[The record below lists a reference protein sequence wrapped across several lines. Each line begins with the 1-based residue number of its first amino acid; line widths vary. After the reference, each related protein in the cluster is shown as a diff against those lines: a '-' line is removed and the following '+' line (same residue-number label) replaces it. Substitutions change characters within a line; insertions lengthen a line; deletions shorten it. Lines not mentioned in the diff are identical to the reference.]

1 MGIANPSALHRHP
14 RRLARHRGRK
24 EVVGGDRAGIGRGAE
39 MTALSDRLAQL
50 LRPNASRARKS
61 PAGTATLLDS
71 EIFLTATAQLASEL
85 QRAPEDVRIEATGYV
100 HEMAASH
107 VPAVVRAWHA
117 ISAWMVRGFQVVV
130 DADDLSRLRALD
142 RDHALVFL
150 ISHRSYLDQFSFP
163 ARLAQEGISP
173 TFGLGG
179 ANLNFFPLGTLA
191 RRNGFIPVR
200 RATGDMP
207 VYRLALRA
215 LVGHMVASGRNLVW
229 SIEGGRTRSGKLRPP
244 RYGLLRY
251 VTDAVDSV
259 QSEQTL
265 AVPVSILFD
274 QLPLHEVKLMT
285 AESRGLPKKP
295 ENARWLLSYARGL
308 RHRLGRIY
316 INFGSPVP
324 LYARMAALRAE
335 GLGERQVVE
344 RIALEICHRLNQA
357 TPVSA
362 TAAVSVAMLGADR
375 ALTLDEVCATVAPLP
390 RYLHAR
396 DWPVGGGADLTER
409 ATVSQTLHDLVGSGV
424 LTSYS
429 EGPTAVWGIGADQH
443 LIVAVYRNSAIHVL
457 VIRAI
462 AELALLAIVRT
473 PGATKR
479 VGWERALAVR
489 ELLKFDFFFAGRAE
503 FADELWNEFAIMT
516 GRTPDPDVPID
527 TDEAT
532 RSLNESDLLVAHL
545 VLRPFIDAYR
555 VVAEELLTLGPG
567 RDVDEQEF
575 LTRCLRLGRQW
586 SLQHR
591 ITEES
596 VSGDMFATA
605 LKMARHRGLLD
616 TEAASNDI
624 ADGRAALV
632 AELEDLQRSIGELAQ
647 MRRDFAPA

>member
-1 MGIANPSALHRHP
+1 MTVLPD
-14 RRLARHRGRK
+14 RLAR
-24 EVVGGDRAGIGRGAE
+24 
-39 MTALSDRLAQL
+39 L
-50 LRPNASRARKS
+50 LRNGSAARQS
-61 PAGTATLLDS
+61 PGDAEALLNSDG
-71 EIFLTATAQLASEL
+71 FLGATAQLASQL
-85 QRAPEDVRIEATGYV
+85 GRSVDDVRAEAAAYV
-100 HEMAASH
+100 REMAATH
-107 VPAVVRAWHA
+107 VPSVVRAWQA
-117 ISAWMVRGFQVVV
+117 LSAWMVRGFQVVI
-130 DADDLSRLRALD
+130 DDDDLAKLRALD
-142 RDHALVFL
+142 RDHALIFL

-163 ARLAQEGISP
+163 PRLTRGGISP
-173 TFGLGG
+173 TFGLAG

-200 RATGDMP
+200 RATGDIP

-215 LVGHMVASGRNLVW
+215 LVGQMVATGRNLVW
-229 SIEGGRTRSGKLRPP
+229 SIEGGRTRTGKLRPP

-259 QSEQTL
+259 RSEQTL
-265 AVPVSILFD
+265 AIPVSILFD

-324 LYARMAALRAE
+324 LYERMGALRAE
-335 GLGERQVVE
+335 GLSDRQVVE
-344 RIALEICHRLNQA
+344 RIALEICHRLNQT
-357 TPVSA
+357 TPVTA
-362 TAAVSVAMLGADR
+362 TAAVCVAMLGEDR
-375 ALTLDEVCATVAPLP
+375 ALTLDEVCATVAPLAQ
-390 RYLHAR
+390 YLRAR
-396 DWPVGGGADLTER
+396 GWPVAGGADLTDR
-409 ATVSQTLHDLVGSGV
+409 ATVAQTLHDLVGSGV
-424 LTSYS
+424 LTCYA
-429 EGPTAVWGIGADQH
+429 EGPTTVWGIGDDQH

-457 VIRAI
+457 VMRAI

-473 PGATKR
+473 PGATKHT
-479 VGWERALAVR
+479 GWEKALAVR

-516 GRTPDPDVPID
+516 GRNPNRDAPLDIG
-527 TDEAT
+527 EAS
-532 RSLNESDLLVAHL
+532 RLLHESELLVAHL

-555 VVAEELLTLGPG
+555 VVAEELLKLGAG
-567 RDVDEQEF
+567 SDVDEQALLE
-575 LTRCLRLGRQW
+575 RSLRLGRQW

-616 TEAASNDI
+616 SEA
-624 ADGRAALV
+624 ADGRVALV
-632 AELEDLQRSIGELAQ
+632 AELDDLQRSISELAR
-647 MRRDFAPA
+647 MHRDVAPV

>member
-1 MGIANPSALHRHP
+1 MTVLRD
-14 RRLARHRGRK
+14 RLAR
-24 EVVGGDRAGIGRGAE
+24 
-39 MTALSDRLAQL
+39 L
-50 LRPNASRARKS
+50 LRNGSAARQS
-61 PAGTATLLDS
+61 PGEAEALLDS
-71 EIFLTATAQLASEL
+71 DGFLRATAQLASQL
-85 QRAPEDVRIEATGYV
+85 GRGVDDVRAEATAYV
-100 HEMAASH
+100 LEMAASH
-107 VPAVVRAWHA
+107 VPPVVRAWHA
-117 ISAWMVRGFQVVV
+117 LSAWMVRGFQIIV
-130 DADDLSRLRALD
+130 DDDELAKLRALD
-142 RDHALVFL
+142 RDHALIFL

-163 ARLAQEGISP
+163 PRLTREGISP
-173 TFGLGG
+173 TFGLAG

-200 RATGDMP
+200 RATGDVP

-215 LVGHMVASGRNLVW
+215 LVGQMVASGRNLVW

-259 QSEQTL
+259 RSEQTL

-285 AESRGLPKKP
+285 EESRGLPKKP

-324 LYARMAALRAE
+324 LYERMVALRAE
-335 GLGERQVVE
+335 GLADRQVVE
-344 RIALEICHRLNQA
+344 RIALDICHRLNQV

-362 TAAVSVAMLGADR
+362 TAAVCVAMLGEDR
-375 ALTLDEVCATVAPLP
+375 ALTLDEVCATVAPLAH
-390 RYLHAR
+390 YLRAR
-396 DWPVGGGADLTER
+396 GWPVAGGADLTDR

-424 LTSYS
+424 LTCYA
-429 EGPTAVWGIGADQH
+429 EGPTTVWGIGDDQH

-457 VIRAI
+457 VMRAI

-479 VGWERALAVR
+479 TGWEKALAVR
-489 ELLKFDFFFAGRAE
+489 ELLKFDFVFAGRAE
-503 FADELWNEFAIMT
+503 FADELWNEFTIMT
-516 GRTPDPDVPID
+516 GRSHDRDAPLDIE
-527 TDEAT
+527 EAS

-555 VVAEELLTLGPG
+555 VVAEELLNLSAG
-567 RDVDEQEF
+567 DVDEQVLLE
-575 LTRCLRLGRQW
+575 RCLRLGRQW

-596 VSGDMFATA
+596 VSGEMFATA
-605 LKMARHRGLLD
+605 LKMARHRGLLGSQAGTTAED
-616 TEAASNDI
+616 
-624 ADGRAALV
+624 RAALV
-632 AELEDLQRSIGELAQ
+632 AELDDLQRSIGELAL
-647 MRRDFAPA
+647 MRKDFVPV

>member
-1 MGIANPSALHRHP
+1 MTTLPN
-14 RRLARHRGRK
+14 RLAR
-24 EVVGGDRAGIGRGAE
+24 
-39 MTALSDRLAQL
+39 L
-50 LRPNASRARKS
+50 LRNRSAARQS
-61 PAGTATLLDS
+61 PDEAEALLNSDG
-71 EIFLTATAQLASEL
+71 FLRATAQLASQL
-85 QRAPEDVRIEATGYV
+85 GRGVDDVRAEAGVYV
-100 HEMAASH
+100 REMAATH
-107 VPAVVRAWHA
+107 VPSVVRAWQA
-117 ISAWMVRGFQVVV
+117 LSAWMVRGFQVVI
-130 DADDLSRLRALD
+130 DDDDLAKLRALD
-142 RDHALVFL
+142 RDHALIFL

-163 ARLAQEGISP
+163 PRLTRGGISP
-173 TFGLGG
+173 TFGLAG

-200 RATGDMP
+200 RATGDIP

-215 LVGHMVASGRNLVW
+215 LVGQMVATGRNLVW
-229 SIEGGRTRSGKLRPP
+229 SIEGGRTRTGKLRPP

-285 AESRGLPKKP
+285 AESRGLPKRP

-316 INFGSPVP
+316 INFGSPVA
-324 LYARMAALRAE
+324 LYERMGALRAE
-335 GLGERQVVE
+335 GLSDRQVVE

-357 TPVSA
+357 TPVTA
-362 TAAVSVAMLGADR
+362 TAAVCVAMLGEDR
-375 ALTLDEVCATVAPLP
+375 ALTLDEVCATVAPLAQ
-390 RYLHAR
+390 YLRAR
-396 DWPVGGGADLTER
+396 GWPVAGGADLTDR

-424 LTSYS
+424 LTCYA
-429 EGPTAVWGIGADQH
+429 EGPTTVWGIGDDQH

-457 VIRAI
+457 VMRAI

-473 PGATKR
+473 PEATKR
-479 VGWERALAVR
+479 TGWEKALAIR

-516 GRTPDPDVPID
+516 GRSPDRNAPLDIG
-527 TDEAT
+527 EAA
-532 RSLNESDLLVAHL
+532 RSLHESELLVAHL

-555 VVAEELLTLGPG
+555 VVAEELLNLGADS
-567 RDVDEQEF
+567 DVDEQTLLE
-575 LTRCLRLGRQW
+575 RSLRLGRQW

-596 VSGDMFATA
+596 VAGDMFTTA

-616 TEAASNDI
+616 SEAV
-624 ADGRAALV
+624 DGRAALV
-632 AELEDLQRSIGELAQ
+632 AQLDDLQRSIGELAR
-647 MRRDFAPA
+647 MRRDVVPV